1 LAWCELRWPAMDDV
15 PRHGFVDDAVGR
27 RLQTLVEA
35 LEREL
40 GPAVQV
46 ERDPSCGEVLLQPA
60 RPDAMPVGW
69 SDFEGQELQ
78 LWLGASGCW
87 WEVGRTLE
95 DMVVLED
102 VVRSIVAGRVQQI
115 LAPGRSKIVVRL
127 SDGSLDRY
135 THHEAPVGCIPLPL
149 WPRWSRHI
157 RYAPYAETT

>member
-1 LAWCELRWPAMDDV
+1 MDDI
-15 PRHGFVDDAVGR
+15 PRDDAVAR
-27 RLQTLVEA
+27 RLLALAED

-46 ERDPSCGEVLLQPA
+46 ERDPSGGEVVLQPA
-60 RPDAMPVGW
+60 RPDAMTVGW
-69 SDFEGQELQ
+69 SAAEGQELQ

-87 WEVGRTLE
+87 WEVGRTL
-95 DMVVLED
+95 DDVVFLED

-135 THHEAPVGCIPLPL
+135 TENDAPVGCIPLPL
-149 WPRWSRHI
+149 WPRWSRRI
-157 RYAPYAETT
+157 SYTPYADPSSTQATTPP